1 MIYVKLLMMAA
12 AWGGTFIAGKNLA
25 LSVGPYTGALLRYLV
40 ASLFLAGLLLRSP
53 LRLPRLSARAALAL
67 AAMGLTGIF
76 AYNVF
81 FLKGLR
87 LIEAGRASVI
97 VATNPIVIAAAAA
110 LFLGERLNVLKAAGI
125 LLSVAGAVLAISR
138 GEIAALL
145 RGGIGPGEL
154 AIFGCVA
161 SWVAFT
167 LLARTLSAALSPLA
181 VVSLS
186 SFAGTL
192 LLVPPALAE
201 GFAAGFPFRLAD
213 WANAF
218 FLGFFGTVLAFIW
231 YTEGIRR
238 LGAVRAGLFIN
249 FVPIFAILL
258 AFALLGEPLRLSLL
272 AGALCVSGGVFL
284 TTLGSRRGED
294 RSR

>member
-1 MIYVKLLMMAA
+1 MIYVKLLLMAA

-25 LSVGPYTGALLRYLV
+25 LSVGPYTGALLRYLA
-40 ASLFLAGLLLRSP
+40 ASLFLSALMLKSAGP
-53 LRLPRLSARAALAL
+53 LPRASARLVL
-67 AAMGLTGIF
+67 TLVAMGLTGIF

-110 LFLGERLNVLKAAGI
+110 VFLGERLNLLKSAGI
-125 LLSVAGAVLAISR
+125 LLSVGGAVLAIAR
-138 GEIAALL
+138 GDFGALL
-145 RGGIGPGEL
+145 RGGLGEGEL
-154 AIFGCVA
+154 AVFGCVA

-167 LLARTLSAALSPLA
+167 LLARTISAALSPLA
-181 VVSLS
+181 VVGLS

-201 GFAAGFPFRLAD
+201 GFLAGFPFRLAD

-231 YTEGIRR
+231 YTEGLRTI
-238 LGAVRAGLFIN
+238 GAVRAGLFIN

-258 AFALLGEPLRLSLL
+258 AFFMLGEPLRLSLL
-272 AGALCVSGGVFL
+272 AGALLVSAGVFL
-284 TTLGSRRGED
+284 TTIGSRRG
-294 RSR
+294 